1 MLAFTSHSLA
11 SHLLSF
17 VDSSPSSQVLFG
29 LLFLYSFIWRS
40 QPTGQH
46 YIKKN
51 LPANKSRICMFNPE
65 SISLFKKQLQIICI
79 VNISN
84 PTCEVTTSF
93 LFSMFRCVM
102 VYSIFK
108 DTNFLSSQAPIEAYG
123 FCLFWYSSYPWY
135 LTNGY
140 WD

>member
-1 MLAFTSHSLA
+1 MDNITLKIIC
-11 SHLLSF
+11 LLTNPVF
-17 VDSSPSSQVLFG
+17 VCSTQNQSAYL
-29 LLFLYSFIWRS
+29 
-40 QPTGQH
+40 
-46 YIKKN
+46 K
-51 LPANKSRICMFNPE
+51 
-65 SISLFKKQLQIICI
+65 KKQLQIICF

-93 LFSMFRCVM
+93 LFSMFRYVM

-108 DTNFLSSQAPIEAYG
+108 NTNFLSSQAPIEAYG

-135 LTNGY
+135 LTNVY